1 MATQYQNYKSDFVLR
16 ESFVDIT
23 GKAVPLPTD
32 IDFTLRYW
40 TQHGSEYTA
49 SRQGGVYQNCAPEDG
64 GTLLVFFKA
73 HNLCEG
79 ELHHELHLQL
89 DNEAFEGGVQNV
101 FYPADLHILLW
112 DKASSTDRL
121 TSRVLA
127 DYTRGNAFT
136 YDDFTPEQIEE
147 LQKPAK
153 EASDRYDAAI
163 SDYETKATQQ
173 VERITA
179 AANELEELVENFS
192 NETAGLVEAMNGS
205 IDAAQQAVSAAEQK
219 TMAAVNAATD
229 ATSAATEAQQRADL
243 AARRAEAAQAAAEV
257 ATRNAETAT
266 LEAQTAAK
274 EANEAEEAAIQA
286 AQSAREASADATDN
300 AKEARAAA
308 KEACGAILAIE
319 QVSDDC
325 RNIAERAEAAAA
337 AATAAKEAAE
347 NATEAADRAKQ
358 EAEAATAAASEAKQ
372 EAEAATEAARA
383 AAVRAEAATQAT
395 EQQRAILEALIERA
409 QHVTA
414 GVPTGM
420 EVTSPA
426 TVTIGNPV
434 KQYVRGKVLP
444 TSALQNVLY
453 ISDGKAADVL
463 PDGEIVAKQ
472 PGTSTVQ
479 VIPTDGTRFYKTIQ
493 VETVEP
499 RIRTTGN
506 AIRLDAQGNIR
517 LT

>member
-121 TSRVLA
+121 TSGVLA

-153 EASDRYDAAI
+153 EAADRYDAAL

-192 NETAGLVEAMNGS
+192 NESAGLVEAMNGS

-219 TMAAVNAATD
+219 TMAAVNAATE

-257 ATRNAETAT
+257 ATRNAEAAT

-274 EANEAEEAAIQA
+274 EANEAEDAAIQA

-308 KEACGAILAIE
+308 KEACGAILSIE

-337 AATAAKEAAE
+337 AATAAK
-347 NATEAADRAKQ
+347 
-358 EAEAATAAASEAKQ
+358 
-372 EAEAATEAARA
+372 
-383 AAVRAEAATQAT
+383 
-395 EQQRAILEALIERA
+395 
-409 QHVTA
+409 
-414 GVPTGM
+414 
-420 EVTSPA
+420 
-426 TVTIGNPV
+426 
-434 KQYVRGKVLP
+434 
-444 TSALQNVLY
+444 
-453 ISDGKAADVL
+453 
-463 PDGEIVAKQ
+463 
-472 PGTSTVQ
+472 
-479 VIPTDGTRFYKTIQ
+479 
-493 VETVEP
+493 
-499 RIRTTGN
+499 
-506 AIRLDAQGNIR
+506 
-517 LT
+517 